1 MKKKHGSIV
10 RKSAIG
16 IVIPLVL
23 LAIIAC
29 LVGYSGLSD
38 AMSEIYEKGAIEIAN
53 TAAVMID
60 GDRLGALIASNGET
74 EEYQQVY
81 TQLDTLC
88 NTSGATFIYVICPN
102 LTDYNHITFIFS
114 TINRNS
120 SYTQYAFGYYRQTTN
135 DDYRT
140 KYRRLYEGES
150 ESEIVV
156 RDRGYI
162 ETDAHITAM
171 VPIKDSDGRTRA
183 ILCVQRQMDE
193 ITARRSQYIRNIVIS
208 LLVLAFIMIYLQS
221 RYLKRILITP
231 MRKITAEAARFAH
244 EGKVAGK
251 SLKDDVARNDEVG
264 ILAESIDSLEESIV
278 DYVDKLTKATAEKER
293 MSTELNLAT
302 RIQSDMLP
310 NIFPCFPDRT
320 EFDIYATMDPAKEVG
335 GDFYDFFFVDP
346 DHLCLVVADVSG
358 KGIPAALFM
367 MASKITIANNAMMGK
382 SPAQILMDS
391 NSSICKSNREEM
403 FVTVWIGILEISTGR
418 LIASNAGHEYPILK
432 APDGKFEIVKDK
444 HGFVMGGFDVVK
456 YTEYELTLKPG
467 SKLYLYSDGVPEATN
482 KDGEFFGNDRLLD
495 ALNSEPDANP
505 QQILK
510 IVHKAVDDFENGA
523 DPFDDM
529 TMMCIEYSGPGKAS
543 NN

>member
-1 MKKKHGSIV
+1 MKKRHGSIV

-23 LAIIAC
+23 LAVIAC
-29 LVGYSGLSD
+29 LVGYSSLSD
-38 AMSEIYEKGAIEIAN
+38 AMSDIYEKGAVEIAN
-53 TAAVMID
+53 TASVMID

-74 EEYQQVY
+74 EEYQQVHE
-81 TQLDTLC
+81 QLDSLC

-102 LTDYNHITFIFS
+102 LVDYNHITFIFS

-120 SYTQYAFGYYRQTTN
+120 SYTRYAFGYYRQTTN

-193 ITARRSQYIRNIVIS
+193 ITKRRSQYIRNIVIS
-208 LLVLAFIMIYLQS
+208 LLILAFIMIYLQG
-221 RYLKRILITP
+221 RYLKRILLTP
-231 MRKITAEAARFAH
+231 MRKITTEAARFAE

-251 SLKDDVARNDEVG
+251 SLKEDVARNDEIG
-264 ILAESIDSLEESIV
+264 ILAESIDSMEKSIV
-278 DYVDKLTKATAEKER
+278 NYVAKLTKATAEKER

-310 NIFPCFPDRT
+310 NIFPCFPDRS

-391 NSSICKSNREEM
+391 NAAIYKSNREEM

-418 LIASNAGHEYPILK
+418 LVASNAGHEYPILK
-432 APDGKFEIVKDK
+432 SPDGKFEIIKDK

-456 YTEYELTLKPG
+456 YTEYDLTLKPG
-467 SKLYLYSDGVPEATN
+467 SKLYLYSDGVPEAAN
-482 KDGEFFGNDRLLD
+482 GNGEFFGNDRLLD
-495 ALNSEPDANP
+495 ALNSEPDADP
-505 QQILK
+505 QHILMN
-510 IVHKAVDDFENGA
+510 VHKAVDDFENGA

-529 TMMCIEYSGPGKAS
+529 TMMCVEYRGPGKDL
-543 NN
+543 